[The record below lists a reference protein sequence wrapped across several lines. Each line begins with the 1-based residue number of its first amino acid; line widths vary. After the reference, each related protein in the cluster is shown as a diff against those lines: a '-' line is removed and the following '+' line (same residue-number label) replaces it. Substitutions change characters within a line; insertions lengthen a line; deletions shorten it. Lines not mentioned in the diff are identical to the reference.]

1 MGVDGASVA
10 VGVLVAAPADGVIR
24 RVAPLPD
31 LTIVLLHVLPQVEA
45 TRVHEPQHLGQHA
58 ARGAVT
64 AEAAHQEARVRV
76 QALSHDSGKLPPTVP
91 GLHRTVRQIEARLRH
106 GTQHAVNNGK

>member
-10 VGVLVAAPADGVIR
+10 VGVLAAAPADGVIR

-45 TRVHEPQHLGQHA
+45 TRVHGHQHLGQHA

-64 AEAAHQEARVRV
+64 AEAAHQEARVRG
-76 QALSHDSGKLPPTVP
+76 QALLHVSGKLPPTVP
-91 GLHRTVRQIEARLRH
+91 GLHRTVRQLAVRQRR
-106 GTQHAVNNGK
+106 GAQHAVNNGK